1 MIDNEIQKLLI
12 QISERLAVVE
22 TDIKFFKTNHRLFL
36 TGAFVITGSLLITIV
51 NILIFYHG

>member
-22 TDIKFFKTNHRLFL
+22 TDIKIFKTNHQIFL